1 MKEHPRLT
9 LGEDFAQEKSW
20 QWQDITVLTARLTLP
35 KTKGESRREKRFDR
49 YYRALADAYFARCEQ
64 KLLPDAA
71 KTCRAGLARSA
82 ACQLS
87 ALTLSYRVCGQTVD
101 GVFFTFE
108 VNDGESVLRRWEE
121 GWECSAFLPLFK
133 TEQESVLSP

>member
-20 QWQDITVLTARLTLP
+20 QWEDITVLTARLTLP

-71 KTCRAGLARSA
+71 KTCRRHMSKLVKQRCAEGYQGKYTFVIYNKKSIKKNTGEGD
-82 ACQLS
+82 S
-87 ALTLSYRVCGQTVD
+87 D
-101 GVFFTFE
+101 FHFIFVFFIFQAIVTCIFM
-108 VNDGESVLRRWEE
+108 
-121 GWECSAFLPLFK
+121 
-133 TEQESVLSP
+133 